1 MLQNF
6 WPEEKTT
13 AWEEM
18 VFPDGPEERGL
29 ETTRNLITLE
39 AHVHRLWNEGAF
51 ALKPIS
57 ISEDNT
63 TLTIQFFWQT
73 KQPLVTSTINLT
85 SIPSSTCNLDQSD
98 QGTRLHS
105 SDGRRIKSGDLFE
118 LKTDDPEA
126 RPLPSME
133 LLEMQWFFQRVMG
146 MAGSADELG
155 WDSHFSDN
163 GFCRGLYHIDDV
175 SNLGE
180 PDEDEDEDDVS
191 NLGLDEGGDESF
203 LPSTGPSDPV
213 VPTNTSLLPSIEA
226 PKHHAEKM
234 EEMEERLEEEA
245 AM

>member
-39 AHVHRLWNEGAF
+39 AHVHRLWNKGAF

-85 SIPSSTCNLDQSD
+85 SIPSLTCNLDQSD

-133 LLEMQWFFQRVMG
+133 LLEMQWFLQRVMG
-146 MAGSADELG
+146 MAGAADELEDG
-155 WDSHFSDN
+155 DYHFSDD
-163 GFCRGLYHIDDV
+163 GFCRSLYYRDDV
-175 SNLGE
+175 SDLGGL
-180 PDEDEDEDDVS
+180 DKDEDDVS
-191 NLGLDEGGDESF
+191 NLGLDEGTGESF
-203 LPSTGPSDPV
+203 LSSTGPSDPI
-213 VPTNTSLLPSIEA
+213 VPDNTSLLPSIEA
-226 PKHHAEKM
+226 C
-234 EEMEERLEEEA
+234 RRDGVVGGGG
-245 AM
+245 

>member
-6 WPEEKTT
+6 WPEEKIT
-13 AWEEM
+13 AWEEI

-118 LKTDDPEA
+118 LKTDDSEA

-133 LLEMQWFFQRVMG
+133 LLEMQWFLQRVMG
-146 MAGSADELG
+146 MGGAADQLEDG
-155 WDSHFSDN
+155 DYHFSDD
-163 GFCRGLYHIDDV
+163 GFCRSLYYRDDV
-175 SNLGE
+175 SDLGE
-180 PDEDEDEDDVS
+180 LDKDEDDVS
-191 NLGLDEGGDESF
+191 NLGLDEGRGESF
-203 LPSTGPSDPV
+203 LSSTGQSDPI
-213 VPTNTSLLPSIEA
+213 VPDNTSLLPSIEA
-226 PKHHAEKM
+226 PKHHTEEKK
-234 EEMEERLEEEA
+234 
-245 AM
+245 